1 MIERLKK
8 QLEVSECDVKALKHE
23 SSSKEDINRKLQ
35 RQQKDLKEDNISL
48 KIKEMDMSEK
58 KNILEKKLE
67 ISEAEILTLQSQLQL
82 SNERIEHLHSILTSD
97 SDSDCCSLTVSDG
110 AQDDLQ
116 IFLQNHRK
124 RMAEQKEE
132 KNRIRENIKE
142 SIQTVHVD

>member
-1 MIERLKK
+1 
-8 QLEVSECDVKALKHE
+8 
-23 SSSKEDINRKLQ
+23 
-35 RQQKDLKEDNISL
+35 
-48 KIKEMDMSEK
+48 MSEK

-110 AQDDLQ
+110 AEDDLQ

-132 KNRIRENIKE
+132 ENRIRENIKE
-142 SIQTVHVD
+142 TIQTVYVD